1 MAEIT
6 TTLLYEEITHS
17 LLISTKINIKI
28 EESSDTLP
36 IYAKVD
42 GDQFTAFIVEKDF
55 PGLSL
60 GSEEK
65 KMGIKGSSTR
75 SVIFED
81 SEVPIN
87 NVIGEIGKGH
97 IVAFTVLNL
106 GRFNLGSAC
115 TGGAKYAFKQ
125 TVEHVRERKQFNQ
138 AIADFGATKE
148 KIAIMAARLYAA
160 ESIKYQTSYLLENSL
175 ANIDQ

>member
-1 MAEIT
+1 NSSKLYLRDAEF
-6 TTLLYEEITHS
+6 
-17 LLISTKINIKI
+17 
-28 EESSDTLP
+28 SDTFSVC
-36 IYAKVD
+36 AKGD
-42 GDQFTAFIVEKDF
+42 GDQFTAFIVEKDCA
-55 PGLSL
+55 GLSL

-65 KMGIKGSSTR
+65 KMGINGSSTR

-81 SEVPIN
+81 CEVPIN

-125 TVEHVRERKQFNQ
+125 TVEHVRER
-138 AIADFGATKE
+138 
-148 KIAIMAARLYAA
+148 
-160 ESIKYQTSYLLENSL
+160 
-175 ANIDQ
+175 